1 MRKNW
6 WLISL
11 LLAVMLVISGCDS
24 GGGGSDDDGD
34 DIDYKT
40 PPEVIDASELPASGA
55 TSAPAS
61 DEEVIAVYS
70 DIYDGIQTIL
80 QENGSESLKAAF
92 NRRARA
98 TEKETTPISYEDE
111 HMKYTGEITSTS
123 KYPDDDWEPAV
134 NTTYNNLVV
143 MSSTGSITGT
153 ITEATITGENGSYL
167 VSGETEEHFDG
178 GMNVDVKVGTSMET
192 TTFDID
198 LTVKIASGI
207 ALSFRNV
214 DTGVGGKIIISYGFD
229 FSEDNLTA
237 EGMGDRSAVQEA
249 LEDSTVTI
257 TLYNDEGSVVRTV
270 TTTLRDI
277 PSSLSTGDSGDDEY
291 EEY

>member
-1 MRKNW
+1 MKKTW

-11 LLAVMLVISGCDS
+11 ILAILVIIAGCDS

-98 TEKETTPISYEDE
+98 TDEDETVIAYEDE
-111 HMKYTGEITSTS
+111 HMKYSGKITTVS
-123 KYPDDDWEPAV
+123 KYPDDDWQPEA

-167 VSGETEEHFDG
+167 VSGETKEFFDG
-178 GMNVDVKVGTSMET
+178 GMNIDVKVGTESA
-192 TTFDID
+192 TFDMD
-198 LTVKIASGI
+198 LTIKIASGI
-207 ALSFRNV
+207 ALSFRDV
-214 DTGVGGKIIISYGFD
+214 ATGVGGKIIVSYGFD
-229 FSEDNLTA
+229 FSEDNISA
-237 EGMGDRSAVQEA
+237 EGMNDMSAVEEA
-249 LEDSTVTI
+249 LESSEVTI
-257 TLYNDEGSVVRTV
+257 KLYDDNGELVRTV
-270 TTTLRDI
+270 ITTLKDM
-277 PSSLSTGDSGDDEY
+277 PNSFNTGDSGDDEY